1 VCVIEES
8 HRGADRSPTS
18 RARNGEKSP
27 ASPNSDGLML
37 SPRVDIL
44 SPAYRARCGAPRTT
58 SSGFANLWSRI
69 PSPQSTFRRHSC
81 RSGQHNAGL
90 VVPQFEFLFAISAAR
105 RKAAI
110 ASNSTEKCSASL
122 WYTSIVPVGCPFAT
136 SNASITFMSLAR
148 PWLKGQ
154 ENGGVVRSRPCGR
167 KIKDGREVVA
177 RGLADTEPAA
187 CEQANEAARKANL
200 IA

>member
-1 VCVIEES
+1 MRVIEEGR
-8 HRGADRSPTS
+8 RGADRSPTS

-148 PWLKGQ
+148 PGSRDKKMVALSDPGLA
-154 ENGGVVRSRPCGR
+154 GRPRGCSARPCRYG
-167 KIKDGREVVA
+167 A
-177 RGLADTEPAA
+177 RCVRTG
-187 CEQANEAARKANL
+187 K
-200 IA
+200 